1 MTTATGMPSPRCTVY
16 SCFLMTLIAACWVAA
31 ELAPGGEVL
40 LCSGTVANPQLL
52 MLSGIGPAAQLS
64 DAGVQVLV
72 DAPGVGANLQDHPAT
87 LWAAK

>member
-1 MTTATGMPSPRCTVY
+1 MQV
-16 SCFLMTLIAACWVAA
+16 AADTSSGVPACGAAA

-52 MLSGIGPAAQLS
+52 MLSGIGPAAKLS
-64 DAGVQVLV
+64 DAGVQMLV